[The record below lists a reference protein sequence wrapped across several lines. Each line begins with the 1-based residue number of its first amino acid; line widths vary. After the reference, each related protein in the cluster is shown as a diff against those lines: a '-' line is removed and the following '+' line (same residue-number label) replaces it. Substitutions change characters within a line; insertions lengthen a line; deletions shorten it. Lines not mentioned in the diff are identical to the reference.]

1 MASARNLH
9 DELRL
14 SLNDVLLAEK
24 IEATRLLAQL
34 GIEVIVIG
42 LSIGKMDRNRQW
54 AKVAEERRNSD
65 CSMLRCR
72 NQPLLPLRET
82 KREIGPSGMTS
93 NVGPLWTP

>member
-54 AKVAEERRNSD
+54 AKVAQDRG
-65 CSMLRCR
+65 LR
-72 NQPLLPLRET
+72 LPTRPRDNEY
-82 KREIGPSGMTS
+82 S
-93 NVGPLWTP
+93 

>member
-42 LSIGKMDRNRQW
+42 LSIGKDGSKSPVGEGCGRASQFR
-54 AKVAEERRNSD
+54 
-65 CSMLRCR
+65 
-72 NQPLLPLRET
+72 LLDATMP
-82 KREIGPSGMTS
+82 
-93 NVGPLWTP
+93 